1 MAVCSRI
8 RQYHPPSGAA
18 SAALEVAPAP
28 QVMRKRGRPR
38 GGRTSPTSVSV
49 RREEFLGVQHSAH
62 PNIPPALWDLLCS
75 LVTALFQGLLKLV
88 EQLEIEGPGH
98 QQERLF
104 FVDLPKLLLGVARE
118 LANWWWSFDRGF
130 LGTSLTCPKCGGVLV
145 YRGDVKKEVATP
157 LGVIRPRRAYYRCA
171 CRECNTSVW
180 PLDQRLGL
188 DGASFLPCVQ
198 EIVGWLT
205 SHDPY
210 GKCLQLVARLLHFSV
225 CHRSAWTITQKI
237 GNLAKQRQEEA
248 VARAFADPRSVVLP
262 KAEVEAPEV
271 GVVMF
276 DGTCGRVDKG
286 EQALHQDTEEEDP
299 DSPPRPPT
307 FREIKLGLVAHLK
320 PPAPRSAA
328 SKAVTHEAPPKE
340 PASTVASSNGDKASP
355 GPCKKRPRKVRL
367 PGQEPTLTHKQLAV
381 HLGTPLL
388 LFQMVFLLIHRL
400 GLDKARTILAIG
412 DGAHWIWRG
421 VREHLSSLG
430 VTVVEILDY
439 WHGVEHLWKLA
450 NALLGQGTKEAT
462 TWVKSREGDLLG
474 GRLPDF
480 FKSLEEALEQAK
492 GVSKDLAELVG
503 KELNY
508 FRNNEGRIDYARY
521 LAQGYLIGSGAME
534 GSCKNHVKE
543 RIDRGGMHWSVS
555 GVMAVLRNRT
565 LIKNGEWDDFW
576 RAEAEGRWSKYQTLT
591 ATMTSN

>member
-8 RQYHPPSGAA
+8 RQYHPPSEAA
-18 SAALEVAPAP
+18 RASIGEAPARQP
-28 QVMRKRGRPR
+28 QRRRGRPK
-38 GGRTSPTSVSV
+38 GTRTTAASVAV
-49 RREEFLGVQHSAH
+49 CHKDFLGVCYSAH
-62 PNIPPALWDLLCS
+62 PKIPPALWDLLCS
-75 LVTALFQGLLKLV
+75 LITALFRSILKLV
-88 EQLEIEGPGH
+88 GQLEVEGPGH

-130 LGTSLTCPKCGGVLV
+130 LGTSLKCPKCGSVLL
-145 YRGDVKKEVATP
+145 YRGDVKKEVMTP
-157 LGVIRPRRAYYRCA
+157 LGVIRPRRAYYRCS
-171 CRECNTSVW
+171 CKECGTSIR

-188 DGASFLPCVQ
+188 DGASFIPCLQ
-198 EIVGWLT
+198 EIVAWLT
-205 SHDPY
+205 CQDPY
-210 GKCLQLVARLLHFSV
+210 GKSLQLVSKLLHFSV
-225 CHRSAWTITQKI
+225 CHRSAWSITQKI
-237 GNLAKQRQEEA
+237 GSLAKKRQEEA
-248 VARAFADPRSVVLP
+248 VARTFADPRSVVLP
-262 KAEVEAPEV
+262 QAEVQPPEV

-286 EQALHQDTEEEDP
+286 KETVLEEPDEEDP
-299 DSPPRPPT
+299 DAPPRPAT
-307 FREIKLGLVAHLK
+307 FREIKLGLAAHLV
-320 PPAPRSAA
+320 PP
-328 SKAVTHEAPPKE
+328 VPKI
-340 PASTVASSNGDKASP
+340 ASP
-355 GPCKKRPRKVRL
+355 KVGTCEAQTKESCSAVVSSGGNKPSPSPRKKRPRKVRL
-367 PGQEPTLTHKQLAV
+367 PGEEPTLAHKQLAV

-400 GLDKARTILAIG
+400 GLDKAKTILAIG
-412 DGAHWIWRG
+412 DGAHWIWKG

-450 NALLGQGTKEAT
+450 NALLGQGTKDAT
-462 TWVKSREGDLLG
+462 TWVKSREGELLG

-480 FKSLEEALEQAK
+480 FKSLEEALKKAK
-492 GVSKDLAELVG
+492 GVSEDLGKLVE

-508 FRNNEGRIDYARY
+508 FRNNECRIDYARY

-543 RIDRGGMHWSVS
+543 RIDRSGMHWSVS

-576 RAEAEGRWSKYQTLT
+576 RSEAEGRWSRYQTLT
-591 ATMTSN
+591 ATITR